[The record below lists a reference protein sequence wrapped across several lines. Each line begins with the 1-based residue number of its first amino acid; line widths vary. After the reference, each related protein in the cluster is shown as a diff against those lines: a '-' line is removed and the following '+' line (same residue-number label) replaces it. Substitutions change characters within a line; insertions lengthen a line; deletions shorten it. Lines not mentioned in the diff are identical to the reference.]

1 MSKVPQ
7 GQSQGV
13 TSSGLGRDV
22 LQQLLLTHFAYA
34 EQDWDFAVSAAIE
47 AAELSNDWH
56 VYEKPAQTAL
66 VLRDYD
72 NALRLSGL
80 WMEKDPNSELAALIF
95 VASQIGLGE
104 VSQAL
109 EVANE
114 VVRKNPES
122 GFDKLSQYLR
132 LQSNSMAVTLM
143 EKLHSKHIK
152 SESFLFNA
160 ALIAVWFRQA
170 AIAEVWL
177 KETLLLKEDYEPAIL
192 LQYEILKANEGV
204 LTALDYLYDRSQK
217 FDKAYAV
224 RNKLVTEWYQQ
235 GRYQLILDFSD
246 SVDLQNKKNVEL
258 GSYFAQ
264 SYIQLEDYQAA
275 KAVLMDLLKVDMDYD
290 PAKFRLGLL
299 FFYDKDYAA
308 AINWFSQ
315 VGSKTELFFE
325 ANMKIAQ
332 SLASESP
339 GELGM
344 KRALRQLNVVDSLTR
359 DQFIRHAEVRDDILQ
374 ENKRYLRAFAFANEA
389 LVNYPNAT
397 ELLYRRA
404 MSASYIDE
412 IATAE
417 NDLKQVLLYRPND
430 ATILNTLGYIL
441 VENTQRYAEARLYI
455 EKALSLEP
463 KSYHILD
470 SMGWLLFKLGD
481 YPQARTFLEKAYA
494 ADQHPEV
501 AAHLGELLFVQ
512 GETETAAKLLR
523 KTIQDHA
530 GDKTVLDTI
539 KRLGIVGF

>member
-1 MSKVPQ
+1 VSKVPQ